1 MAQVEFQYNG
11 INNTIQ
17 CNEDQKMQ
25 EICND
30 FISKLNLDEKDLNYI
45 YNGEGG
51 KQFDKNL
58 TFNEMANSYDKARKK
73 MTILVID
80 NNNIDNK
87 NNLLIR
93 SKRII
98 CPECGEDI
106 KIKKIENFKIDL
118 FECKN
123 NHKINNI
130 LLEDFE
136 KTQMVNLKNIK
147 CNICKEKNKYNT
159 DNNEFYKCYECNMN
173 ICPSCKL
180 KHDTEHNILN
190 YDKIHYTCNKHDDK
204 FVNYCNECKK
214 NICLLCEIDHS
225 THDKQ
230 SINDMILDKKEIMN
244 KLNEFKMSKNI
255 FDENIN
261 KIIEILKKMKENMDN
276 FYKFE
281 EYIINSYNQDESN
294 YEILYNIDKIMN
306 YNNTIINNIKQIDNE
321 IDISNKFK
329 ILNNIYNG
337 INKNEIKLTVKI
349 DKNDI
354 NKKIYFLDN
363 TDGNII
369 ARAELNEKLPFG
381 LDFIEEE
388 HHHDFLKELNES
400 NTELYINNKKYKYEK
415 YFIPEKE
422 GEYNILLKF
431 NILMTDCSYMFSG
444 CSNLINIDFSSFNTQ
459 NVSSMYGMFYGCTNL
474 INIDLT
480 SFNTENVTDMSGM
493 FYECSSLTN
502 IDLTSF
508 NTQKVTK
515 LYSMFNLCTNLVNIN
530 LSSFNTENVINM
542 CNMFSECSKLINIDL
557 SSFNTKNVNNMSC
570 MFYECTNLT
579 NINVTSFNTEN
590 VISMSFM
597 FDGCPNLTD
606 LDLSSFS
613 TQKVNNMSGM
623 FVGCTNLTN
632 IDLSSFIIQNGT
644 NMSGMFAEC
653 TKLKEIKIKQINGEK
668 FKNEIDIKKIK
679 YIK

>member
-11 INNTIQ
+11 IIDIIQ
-17 CNEDQKMQ
+17 CNKDQKME
-25 EICND
+25 EICNN
-30 FISKLNLDEKDLNYI
+30 FLSKLNLNTNDIKYI
-45 YNGEGG
+45 YNGGEG
-51 KQFDKNL
+51 KQFDKNM
-58 TFNEMANSYDKARKK
+58 TFDEMANSFDKTRKK
-73 MTILVID
+73 MTILVV
-80 NNNIDNK
+80 NK
-87 NNLLIR
+87 NNLDKNNILIR

-130 LLEDFE
+130 LINDFE
-136 KTQMVNLKNIK
+136 KTQMINLKNIK
-147 CNICKEKNKYNT
+147 CDICKEKNKSNT
-159 DNNEFYKCYECNMN
+159 DNNEFYKCYECNIN
-173 ICPSCKL
+173 ICPTCKL
-180 KHDTEHNILN
+180 KHDAEHNIIN
-190 YDKIHYTCNKHDDK
+190 YDKIHYICNKHDDK

-214 NICLLCEIDHS
+214 NICLLCEIEHS

-230 SINDMILDKKEIMN
+230 SISDRILDKKDIMN
-244 KLNEFKMSKNI
+244 KLNELKMSKNI
-255 FDENIN
+255 LDENIN
-261 KIIEILKKMKENMDN
+261 KMIEILSKMKENMDN
-276 FYKFE
+276 LYKLE
-281 EYIINSYNQDESN
+281 EFIINNYNQEENN

-306 YNNTIINNIKQIDNE
+306 YNNTIINNINQIDNE
-321 IDISNKFK
+321 IDVSNKFK
-329 ILNNIYNG
+329 IINNIYNG
-337 INKNEIKLTVKI
+337 INKNEIKLTIKI

-363 TDGNII
+363 TDGNIV
-369 ARAELNEKLPFG
+369 ARTELNEKSPFG

-400 NTELYINNKKYKYEK
+400 NTELFINNKKYKYEK

-431 NILMTDCSYMFSG
+431 NILMNDCSFMFSG
-444 CSNLINIDFSSFNTQ
+444 CSNIINIDFSSFNTQ
-459 NVSSMYGMFYGCTNL
+459 NVTNMCCMFYGCTNL
-474 INIDLT
+474 AKIDFTSFNTKNVTDMSGMFYGCTSLTNIDLT
-480 SFNTENVTDMSGM
+480 SFNTENVINMYAM
-493 FYECSSLTN
+493 FYECTN
-502 IDLTSF
+502 
-508 NTQKVTK
+508 VT
-515 LYSMFNLCTNLVNIN
+515 NIN

-579 NINVTSFNTEN
+579 NVNIPTFNTEN

-597 FDGCPNLTD
+597 FDGCPNLIK

-613 TQKVNNMSGM
+613 TPKVSNMSGM

-632 IDLSSFIIQNGT
+632 IDLSSFIIQNNT

-679 YIK
+679 YVK